1 MSENFLKVW
10 LKRDSRDGPI
20 RSITRTLN
28 SPKTKNK
35 FTFGRTV
42 VNVGNSLVDDC
53 GIIVEV
59 VVKLT
64 FVYQLGVFGIDG
76 FYLHCNFKIGLGV
89 DCLVDLSEGSL
100 INLSD
105 DFEVLADLL

>member
-1 MSENFLKVW
+1 LSENFLKVW

-35 FTFGRTV
+35 FTFCRTV
-42 VNVGNSLVDDC
+42 VNVGNSLVDNC

-59 VVKLT
+59 VVKLA
-64 FVYQLGVFGIDG
+64 FIYQLGVFGIDG

-89 DCLVDLSEGSL
+89 DCLINFSEGPF
-100 INLSD
+100 INLPD
-105 DFEVLADLL
+105 DFEVLADFL